1 MSSGLKARLTPERGH
16 TAYHQIESSRSSS
29 SAYGGSVQISVPR
42 YFHLF
47 RKGNQADSQIIE
59 LYDRLSRTWV
69 ERQNLARYTR
79 NGGDG
84 ANVITKAQAEA
95 VIGTWSW

>member
-1 MSSGLKARLTPERGH
+1 MPENGTVYYAQVGFDR
-16 TAYHQIESSRSSS
+16 TSENPYN
-29 SAYGGSVQISVPR
+29 
-42 YFHLF
+42 LF

>member
-1 MSSGLKARLTPERGH
+1 MPDNGTVYYAQVGFDRTSENP
-16 TAYHQIESSRSSS
+16 YN
-29 SAYGGSVQISVPR
+29 
-42 YFHLF
+42 LF
-47 RKGNQADSQIIE
+47 RKGDSQVIE
-59 LYDRLSRTWV
+59 LYDRLTRKWV
-69 ERQNLARYTR
+69 ERQSLVRYTR